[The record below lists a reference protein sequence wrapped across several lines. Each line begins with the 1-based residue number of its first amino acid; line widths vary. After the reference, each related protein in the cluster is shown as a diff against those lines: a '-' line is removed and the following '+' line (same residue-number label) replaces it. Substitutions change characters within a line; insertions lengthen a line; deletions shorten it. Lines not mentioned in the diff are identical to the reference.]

1 MIVQNMTDQNKT
13 DRNNSAR
20 QFLRH
25 TLATLA
31 YRCGKTLR
39 DAPTGFADFQ
49 AGAGARTPA
58 QILAHIGDLL
68 DWGLSIASGGQKWN
82 DSRPLPWDE
91 EVNRFFAALKKFD
104 DYLASDMPMQASPE
118 NLFQG
123 PIADAFTHSGQIGIL
138 RRMAGAPVKGENY
151 FKADIQT
158 GRLGADQ
165 AAPRREF

>member
-1 MIVQNMTDQNKT
+1 MIDQNKS
-13 DRNNSAR
+13 DPNNSAR

-39 DAPTGFADFQ
+39 NAPAGFADFQ

-68 DWGLSIASGGQKWN
+68 DWGLSMANGEPKWN
-82 DSRPLPWDE
+82 DSKPLPWDE

-104 DYLASDMPMQASPE
+104 DYLASDVAFAYPPE
-118 NLFQG
+118 KLFQG
-123 PIADAFTHSGQIGIL
+123 PVADAFTHSGQIGIL

-151 FKADIQT
+151 VKADIQT
-158 GRLGADQ
+158 GRVGPDQ
-165 AAPRREF
+165 APPKREF

>member
-1 MIVQNMTDQNKT
+1 MTET
-13 DRNNSAR
+13 NNSNR
-20 QFLRH
+20 QLFRH

-39 DAPTGFADFQ
+39 DSPAGFAEFQ

-58 QILAHIGDLL
+58 QILAHIGDLM
-68 DWGLSIASGGQKWN
+68 DWGLSMANGEKKWN
-82 DSRPLPWDE
+82 DSKPLLWDE

-104 DYLASDMPMQASPE
+104 DYLASDAPLRASLE

-123 PIADAFTHSGQIGIL
+123 PVADAFTHSGQIGIL

-151 FKADIQT
+151 FKAEIQT
-158 GRLGADQ
+158 GRVGADQ
-165 AAPRREF
+165 APPKREF

>member
-1 MIVQNMTDQNKT
+1 MAMSEPTEFNAQ
-13 DRNNSAR
+13 RHL
-20 QFLRH
+20 LRH

-39 DAPTGFADFQ
+39 GAPAGFAEFQ

-58 QILAHIGDLL
+58 QVLAHIGDLM
-68 DWGLSIASGGQKWN
+68 DWALSMANGERKWN
-82 DSRPLPWDE
+82 DSNPLPWDE

-104 DYLASDMPMQASPE
+104 DYLASESPLQASLE

-123 PIADAFTHSGQIGIL
+123 PVADAFTHSGQIGIL
-138 RRMAGAPVKGENY
+138 RRMAGAPVKAENY

-158 GRLGADQ
+158 GHVGADQ
-165 AAPRREF
+165 VPPKREF